1 VSWCRKKDGE
11 DRGEKGER
19 KHAKDMLRDRKRRLG
34 ERGARMKRWE
44 REGRIMTVEALEKGR
59 KRNEN

>member
-1 VSWCRKKDGE
+1 
-11 DRGEKGER
+11 
-19 KHAKDMLRDRKRRLG
+19 MLRDRERRLG
-34 ERGARMKRWE
+34 ERGTRMKRWE